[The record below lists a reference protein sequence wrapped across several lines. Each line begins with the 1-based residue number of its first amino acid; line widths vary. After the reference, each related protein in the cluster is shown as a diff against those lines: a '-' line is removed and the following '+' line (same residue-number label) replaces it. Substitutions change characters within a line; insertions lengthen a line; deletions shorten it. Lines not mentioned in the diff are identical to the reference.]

1 MRQLVHLETI
11 GETRAYVL
19 LLLVPT
25 RQFYWPEPGAQIGS
39 WNSFA
44 GSLLKFFR
52 NLEGE
57 RRNILSCLV
66 RSAAAALT
74 SVLQTWL
81 IRIFPGVDTKHL

>member
-44 GSLLKFFR
+44 GPLSKFVR
-52 NLEGE
+52 KSKGE
-57 RRNILSCLV
+57 RRNILSYLV
-66 RSAAAALT
+66 RSATVAST
-74 SVLQTWL
+74 SVSQTWL
-81 IRIFPGVDTKHL
+81 IRIFPGVDTPHF